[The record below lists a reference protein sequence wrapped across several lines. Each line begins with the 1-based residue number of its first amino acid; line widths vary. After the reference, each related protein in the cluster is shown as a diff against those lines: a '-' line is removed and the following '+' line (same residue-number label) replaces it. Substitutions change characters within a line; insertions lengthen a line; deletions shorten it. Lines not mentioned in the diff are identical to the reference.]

1 MKTYEDN
8 KKSEIA
14 QWKSDKRKIDEESL
28 QLHDLVKEA
37 TENLW
42 IKLVASKNLNKM
54 WKIFKQKY
62 VNSGTLFIIFN
73 HPFGSSKDNFGL
85 LHWQEVSLAY
95 LMLIITWSW
104 SIRALKASKWGCFPM
119 PSPNISRVR
128 TKKLRIWSWSA
139 NPLCIL

>member
-54 WKIFKQKY
+54 WKIFKQK
-62 VNSGTLFIIFN
+62 
-73 HPFGSSKDNFGL
+73 
-85 LHWQEVSLAY
+85 
-95 LMLIITWSW
+95 
-104 SIRALKASKWGCFPM
+104 
-119 PSPNISRVR
+119 
-128 TKKLRIWSWSA
+128 
-139 NPLCIL
+139 